1 MNRLLKHADLDGELV
16 GPQSHEAEAQDPE
29 LGDDGRDDHCETE
42 ILHPV
47 RKNFALETIIS
58 RNIFSFFEKRMK
70 KAN

>member
-47 RKNFALETIIS
+47 RINFVLETILS
-58 RNIFSFFEKRMK
+58 RNIFSFFKKRMK